1 MNWRVRPNFSIAN
14 RKDSYIMQK
23 VSLTSM
29 PIASNAAIAMQQ
41 ISYQTKF
48 RTLLTGISVAIA
60 QGNKTALIGATG
72 SGKTTFLRLLNR
84 LIDPSVGMILLN
96 GKNIQELPIQT
107 LRRRVMLVPQEPSLL
122 GMNVHEAL
130 IYPLKLQN
138 SLQSEIDARS
148 QKWIDKLQIDRKLL
162 NRSELELSLGQ
173 RQWIAIARA
182 LIMEP
187 EVLLLDEPTSALD
200 RGLSHLL
207 LNTLTELTQLPQPVT
222 VVMINHQLDLV
233 QTWCDRLICL
243 HKGELVQDAEVSLID
258 WQEIDDLLR
267 RDTSSGQDGELVD
280 DWT

>member
-14 RKDSYIMQK
+14 RKDIDIMQK

-29 PIASNAAIAMQQ
+29 PIANNVAIAMQQ

-107 LRRRVMLVPQEPSLL
+107 LRRLVVLVPQEPSLL
-122 GMNVHEAL
+122 GMTVQEA
-130 IYPLKLQN
+130 IAYPLQLQN
-138 SLQSEIDARS
+138 FTPSAIEARS

-187 EVLLLDEPTSALD
+187 EVILLDEPTSALD

-207 LNTLTELTQLPQPVT
+207 LDTLTELTQLPQPVT

-243 HKGELVQDAEVSLID
+243 HKGELVQDAEASLVN

-267 RDTSSGQDGELVD
+267 RDTSSGQDGESSD

>member
-1 MNWRVRPNFSIAN
+1 
-14 RKDSYIMQK
+14 MQK
-23 VSLTSM
+23 VSLTSE
-29 PIASNAAIAMQQ
+29 IVTNNSLISTDQV
-41 ISYQTKF
+41 SYQTKF
-48 RTLLTGISVAIA
+48 RTLLTNISVAIA
-60 QGNKTALIGATG
+60 QGSKTALIGATG

-84 LIDPSVGMILLN
+84 LTDPSVGTIFLN
-96 GKNIQELPIQT
+96 GKNIQEIPIQT

-122 GMNVHEAL
+122 GMTVHEAL
-130 IYPLKLQN
+130 SYPLKIQN
-138 SLQSEIDARS
+138 LPQSEIDGRS
-148 QKWIDKLQIDRKLL
+148 QKWSDKLQIDRKLL

-207 LNTLTELTQLPQPVT
+207 LDTLTELTQLPQPVT

-243 HKGELVQDAEVSLID
+243 HKGELVQDAEASLIN

-267 RDTSSGQDGELVD
+267 RDTTSGQDGESVD
-280 DWT
+280 EWT

>member
-1 MNWRVRPNFSIAN
+1 
-14 RKDSYIMQK
+14 MQK
-23 VSLTSM
+23 VSLTSE
-29 PIASNAAIAMQQ
+29 IVTNNSLISTDQV
-41 ISYQTKF
+41 SYQTKF
-48 RTLLTGISVAIA
+48 RTLLTNVSVAIA
-60 QGNKTALIGATG
+60 QGSKTALIGATG

-84 LIDPSVGMILLN
+84 LTDPSVGTIFLN
-96 GKNIQELPIQT
+96 GKNIQEIPIQT

-122 GMNVHEAL
+122 GMTVHEAL
-130 IYPLKLQN
+130 SYPLKLQN
-138 SLQSEIDARS
+138 FPQSEIDSRS

-173 RQWIAIARA
+173 RQWMAIARA

-207 LNTLTELTQLPQPVT
+207 LDTLTELTQLPQPVT

-243 HKGELVQDAEVSLID
+243 HKGELVQDAEASLIN

-267 RDTSSGQDGELVD
+267 RDTSSGQDGESVE

>member
-1 MNWRVRPNFSIAN
+1 
-14 RKDSYIMQK
+14 MQK
-23 VSLTSM
+23 VSLTSE
-29 PIASNAAIAMQQ
+29 IVTNNSLISTDQV
-41 ISYQTKF
+41 SYQTKF
-48 RTLLTGISVAIA
+48 RTLLTNVSVAIA
-60 QGNKTALIGATG
+60 QGSKTALIGATG

-84 LIDPSVGMILLN
+84 LTDPSVGTIFLN
-96 GKNIQELPIQT
+96 GKNIQEIPIQT

-122 GMNVHEAL
+122 GMTVHEAL
-130 IYPLKLQN
+130 SYPLKIQN
-138 SLQSEIDARS
+138 LPQSEIDGRS

-173 RQWIAIARA
+173 RQWMAIARA

-187 EVLLLDEPTSALD
+187 EVILLDEPTSALD

-207 LNTLTELTQLPQPVT
+207 LDTLTELTQLPHPVT

-233 QTWCDRLICL
+233 QSWCDRLICL
-243 HKGELVQDAEVSLID
+243 HKGELVQDAEASLIN

-267 RDTSSGQDGELVD
+267 RDTSSGQEGESVE

>member
-1 MNWRVRPNFSIAN
+1 
-14 RKDSYIMQK
+14 MQK
-23 VSLTSM
+23 VSLTSE
-29 PIASNAAIAMQQ
+29 IVTNNSLISTDQV
-41 ISYQTKF
+41 SYQTKF
-48 RTLLTGISVAIA
+48 RTLLTNVSVAIA
-60 QGNKTALIGATG
+60 QGSKTALIGATG

-84 LIDPSVGMILLN
+84 LTDPSVGTIFLN
-96 GKNIQELPIQT
+96 GKNIQEIPIQT

-122 GMNVHEAL
+122 GMTVHEA
-130 IYPLKLQN
+130 ISYPLKIQN
-138 SLQSEIDARS
+138 LPQSEIDGRS

-207 LNTLTELTQLPQPVT
+207 LDTLTELTQLPQPLT

-243 HKGELVQDAEVSLID
+243 HKGELVQDAEASLIN

-267 RDTSSGQDGELVD
+267 RDTSSGQDGESVD
-280 DWT
+280 EWT

>member
-1 MNWRVRPNFSIAN
+1 M
-14 RKDSYIMQK
+14 
-23 VSLTSM
+23 
-29 PIASNAAIAMQQ
+29 
-41 ISYQTKF
+41 SYQTKF
-48 RTLLTGISVAIA
+48 RTLLTNVSVAIA
-60 QGNKTALIGATG
+60 QGSKTALIGATG

-84 LIDPSVGMILLN
+84 LTDPSVGTIFLD
-96 GKNIQELPIQT
+96 GKNIQEIPIQT

-122 GMNVHEAL
+122 GMTVHEAL
-130 IYPLKLQN
+130 SYPLKLQN
-138 SLQSEIDARS
+138 LPQSEIDGRS

-182 LIMEP
+182 LIMET
-187 EVLLLDEPTSALD
+187 EVILLDEPTSALD

-207 LNTLTELTQLPQPVT
+207 LDTLTEITQSPQPVT

-243 HKGELVQDAEVSLID
+243 HKGELVQDAEASLIN

-267 RDTSSGQDGELVD
+267 RDSSPQKSDEF
-280 DWT
+280 

>member
-1 MNWRVRPNFSIAN
+1 
-14 RKDSYIMQK
+14 
-23 VSLTSM
+23 
-29 PIASNAAIAMQQ
+29 
-41 ISYQTKF
+41 
-48 RTLLTGISVAIA
+48 
-60 QGNKTALIGATG
+60 
-72 SGKTTFLRLLNR
+72 
-84 LIDPSVGMILLN
+84 VGTIFLN
-96 GKNIQELPIQT
+96 GKNIQEIPIQT

-122 GMNVHEAL
+122 GMTVHEA
-130 IYPLKLQN
+130 ISYPLKIQN
-138 SLQSEIDARS
+138 LPQSEIDGRS

-207 LNTLTELTQLPQPVT
+207 LDTLTELTQLPQPVT

-243 HKGELVQDAEVSLID
+243 HKGELVQDAEASLIN

-267 RDTSSGQDGELVD
+267 RDTSSGQDD
-280 DWT
+280 DWI

>member
-29 PIASNAAIAMQQ
+29 PIANNVAIAMQQ

-107 LRRRVMLVPQEPSLL
+107 LRRLVVLVPQEPSLL
-122 GMNVHEAL
+122 GMTVKEA
-130 IYPLKLQN
+130 IAYPLQLQN
-138 SLQSEIDARS
+138 FTPSAIEARS

-187 EVLLLDEPTSALD
+187 EVILLDEPTSALD

-207 LNTLTELTQLPQPVT
+207 LDTLTELTQLPQPVT

-233 QTWCDRLICL
+233 QPWCDRLICL
-243 HKGELVQDAEVSLID
+243 HKGELVQDAEASLVN

-267 RDTSSGQDGELVD
+267 RDTSTGQDGESLD

>member
-1 MNWRVRPNFSIAN
+1 MRPNFSIAN

-29 PIASNAAIAMQQ
+29 PIANNVAIAMQQ

-107 LRRRVMLVPQEPSLL
+107 LRRRVLLVPQEPSLL
-122 GMNVHEAL
+122 GMTVKEA
-130 IYPLKLQN
+130 IAYPLQLQN
-138 SLQSEIDARS
+138 FTPSAIEARS
-148 QKWIDKLQIDRKLL
+148 QKWIDKLQIDHKLL

-187 EVLLLDEPTSALD
+187 EVILLDEPTSALD

-207 LNTLTELTQLPQPVT
+207 LDTLTELTQLPQPVT

-233 QTWCDRLICL
+233 QPWCDRLICL
-243 HKGELVQDAEVSLID
+243 HKGELVQDAEASLVN

-267 RDTSSGQDGELVD
+267 RDTSTGQDDKLED